1 MLKKQ
6 PFTVLIQVPNTVD
19 SDKPIFVMLV
29 NATSAQRAWLVAVQ
43 SLIAD
48 LEIDVR
54 DLRDDDEDQF
64 QCIAMFHGHHG
75 NLGHL
80 VENRNTIRAIN
91 DALATGVM

>member
-1 MLKKQ
+1 MLEKQ

-19 SDKPIFVMLV
+19 SDRPIFLRLV
-29 NATSAQRAWLVAVQ
+29 NAASVQRAWLAAMR

-64 QCIAMFHGHHG
+64 QCIALFRGHHR

-80 VENRNTIRAIN
+80 VEIGNTIKAIN